1 MKWESVPFRNP
12 IHPNLDYVYTVDQD
26 AGLFIISLWKELNG
40 VLRPKAIRIDLAEL
54 CASSRLFIKHSL
66 EQPTYMIE
74 DSTCRSKPP
83 SSERLAFGAL
93 DINLGIPTP
102 MNELQERFF
111 TDFVFIW
118 RHYIDDHLTWRYSSA
133 VFRVLSI
140 AFLRLAAWDFELSPD
155 DNAELPISFAS
166 IPSWTYPKTDIYW
179 FHGFLVV
186 LQESVESDAMIDGTL
201 KKVKSYTNDYGGHRD
216 MRLILMS
223 PHHVTFVEL
232 SHGVALASKSIV
244 LLNSFSAVKCSPG
257 FRALARIMTSNCWKK
272 SVLDREKWKQNIPT
286 EILHKIIHELEPR
299 DTVAFSQASFI
310 ARQCYYNSIP
320 QVKDTVVLRFDSSI
334 PCCGIRGDLEENGAC
349 CLQCFSW
356 QHVKC
361 LGAESR
367 PFNGQ
372 FICINCLQTQTSA
385 TFVPGDLNSASCRQS
400 RKACQIRARGLQK
413 SLHLRLS
420 KPSHLRKDL
429 RFLGNLVSV
438 EPCLIDYTILFNRSF
453 SGLAYGMENG
463 F

>member
-1 MKWESVPFRNP
+1 
-12 IHPNLDYVYTVDQD
+12 
-26 AGLFIISLWKELNG
+26 
-40 VLRPKAIRIDLAEL
+40 
-54 CASSRLFIKHSL
+54 
-66 EQPTYMIE
+66 
-74 DSTCRSKPP
+74 
-83 SSERLAFGAL
+83 
-93 DINLGIPTP
+93 
-102 MNELQERFF
+102 
-111 TDFVFIW
+111 
-118 RHYIDDHLTWRYSSA
+118 
-133 VFRVLSI
+133 
-140 AFLRLAAWDFELSPD
+140 
-155 DNAELPISFAS
+155 
-166 IPSWTYPKTDIYW
+166 
-179 FHGFLVV
+179 
-186 LQESVESDAMIDGTL
+186 
-201 KKVKSYTNDYGGHRD
+201 

-244 LLNSFSAVKCSPG
+244 LLNSFSAVKCLPG

-310 ARQCYYNSIP
+310 ARQCYSNSIP
-320 QVKDTVVLRFDSSI
+320 QVKDTAVLRFDSSI
-334 PCCGIRGDLEENGAC
+334 PCCGIRRDLEEKGAC

-385 TFVPGDLNSASCRQS
+385 TFIPGDLNGASRRQS
-400 RKACQIRARGLQK
+400 RKACQIRVRGLQK

-438 EPCLIDYTILFNRSF
+438 KPCLIDYTILFNRSF
-453 SGLAYGMENG
+453 PGLAYGMRNG